1 MLFSG
6 ILSHRDGTGSPL
18 FQAITH
24 CYAML
29 ADCKVHNETMM
40 DQHTNTVVAD
50 GSEPEM
56 SYLSAKLTITR
67 DSCYDY
73 NSGRKTDKEL
83 EECKCYDQLDY
94 EQVKDMIHSYCAQQ
108 MNKTTPE
115 IRECHYSQCPRL
127 CLVVQEG
134 QSFENICYM
143 AFKLRQQKIA
153 KILIQI
159 GADFLAPEC
168 HNLPPYLL
176 EYCKSG
182 TTYYLSWLFSVLPD
196 DKCNMLIDHIF
207 HKFVNRQCIDKSVH
221 HFRRNPLHALQL
233 TGNKPITRKVLER
246 RWELNIL
253 LETDSEKKTAL
264 HIGAEMGVVDIVA
277 PLLEM

>member
-6 ILSHRDGTGSPL
+6 IQSHSDGTGSPL
-18 FQAITH
+18 FQAINH

-29 ADCKVHNETMM
+29 ADCKVHNETTK

-50 GSEPEM
+50 SSGPEI
-56 SYLSAKLTITR
+56 SYLSLERNMVI
-67 DSCYDY
+67 DVCIDY
-73 NSGRKTDKEL
+73 EKRKKTDKEL

-108 MNKTTPE
+108 LNKNKLE
-115 IRECHYSQCPRL
+115 IRECHYSQCHHWN
-127 CLVVQEG
+127 LVVQEG
-134 QSFENICYM
+134 QSLHHGVCYM
-143 AFKLRQQKIA
+143 AFQLRQQKIA

-159 GADFLAPEC
+159 GADFLATEC

-176 EYCKSG
+176 EYYKRG
-182 TTYYLSWLFSVLPD
+182 TTNYLSWLFSVLPD

-207 HKFVNRQCIDKSVH
+207 DKFMNRQCIDESVSSG
-221 HFRRNPLHALQL
+221 FKRNPVHALLL

-246 RWELNIL
+246 RRELL
-253 LETDSEKKTAL
+253 LETDSKQSTAL

-277 PLLEM
+277 ALLEM